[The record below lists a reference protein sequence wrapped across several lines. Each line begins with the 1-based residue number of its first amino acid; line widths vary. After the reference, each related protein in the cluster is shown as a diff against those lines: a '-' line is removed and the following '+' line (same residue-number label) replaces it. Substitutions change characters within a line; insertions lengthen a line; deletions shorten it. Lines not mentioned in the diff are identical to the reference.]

1 MSAGEMIK
9 ETGYVKPG
17 DEVKDLG
24 VSQDFEQ
31 GIAPLENKGDI
42 GDRIPVPNGFAIP
55 MLVDKK
61 EPRDAEFDEVKQKV
75 TEAYK
80 VEEARKRITTV
91 AKKIASEAGTASG
104 LSAAASAENYKAQ
117 EAKAFILGS
126 PLGEGPTATTSEAL
140 EGAIYEVKEDGVTDA
155 LQVGDN
161 WYVVG
166 VNSREEAS
174 SEEFAA
180 QRDSLTEQMLLEKK
194 GRVFADYLAAV
205 RSRMEARGEIVIYK
219 EELAKLEAENQKNQ
233 APQFPQGFP
242 VPPQGAPIPPS
253 GKEE

>member
-1 MSAGEMIK
+1 
-9 ETGYVKPG
+9 
-17 DEVKDLG
+17 
-24 VSQDFEQ
+24 
-31 GIAPLENKGDI
+31 
-42 GDRIPVPNGFAIP
+42 

-80 VEEARKRITTV
+80 VEEARKRISEI
-91 AKKIASEAGTASG
+91 AKKIASEAGSASG
-104 LSAAASAENYKAQ
+104 LSSAASAEGYGAK

-126 PLGEGPTATTSEAL
+126 PLGEGPTASTSEAL
-140 EGAIYEVKEDGVTDA
+140 EEAIYDVKEGGVTGA

-166 VNSREEAS
+166 VNDREEAS

-180 QRDSLTEQMLLEKK
+180 QRDSLTEQMLLEKQ

-205 RSRMEARGEIVIYK
+205 RKRMESNGEIVIYK
-219 EELAKLEAENQKNQ
+219 DVLAKLDAQNQQNQ
-233 APQFPQGFP
+233 APQFPQGLP
-242 VPPQGAPIPPS
+242 IPPQESAPVPPS